1 MAEQTE
7 QTEQAGQAEAVVG
20 KITGLLNEEK
30 WTRAALNNYTISNFK
45 ELDAVLEEVFAS
57 EAEEDVLEAAE
68 EHLGHTK
75 NSIIGLYIS
84 GIIVLSRQIVND
96 TNLISLIRIFS
107 DNHKWNIVEYL
118 ANRILQY
125 GENKTALQTLAECY
139 RNENQE
145 EKVYDVWERL
155 IRVDYEEADIVR
167 HLAEYKMDQG
177 ETDDAIDYYK
187 KALHR
192 YINKKSFTSI
202 RDIWHILINNIPE
215 ETEFFYH
222 AEGKVAKT
230 ISPDRSVQLLED
242 LHPYFQGEKN
252 WNTAIDIIKRILEY
266 DPKNAEA
273 RKNIIECYKNK
284 YKGHSHLE
292 EYIKVSNLAQSW
304 RNVHDA
310 ISDFEKHIA
319 FDAGNFV
326 FHRSWGVGR
335 IKSIKDD
342 EIVIDFVKRRSHSM
356 SLKMA
361 VNALD
366 ILGKQHIWVLKSVT
380 KKEKLKKKVKED
392 PSWALRTIIRS
403 YNNAADMKKIKNE
416 LVPAI
421 LTNGEWTT
429 WSTEARKILKT
440 DSSFGNLPD
449 KLDHFVV
456 RDQPI
461 SFEEKTFNKF
471 KAEKDFFDRI
481 DTIND
486 FMNEE
491 RADTDSDFFREMF
504 EYFASFLKTSTTVN
518 EYVVASNLLI
528 KRILHFFPYLN
539 PGVNLDFREMYTQI
553 EDIDDI
559 FNKLNNNDLRKDFIL
574 QIRKHIKNWPDI
586 YVRLFPNYL
595 NRQIIDQLRESG
607 HIEKLEELIFSVYD
621 NYREYREPFVWI
633 AKNCADEEWFKDIN
647 ITYEKILIAMIH
659 LLAITYRDINNRR
672 DVSFNRKVNRQI
684 QNFLFKENRLQEFI
698 LTVDE
703 DSISRIYT
711 LVEDVKDLD
720 PSITI
725 SLKHKIIEK
734 YPDFKF
740 FGKTTTDRV
749 SRGFYTTSDSYDK
762 KQKKLQHIIDVE
774 VPENSKEIGEARE
787 LGDLKENAEY
797 KAAKERQVILSNTV
811 TKLKEDIE
819 KAQVLSMD
827 DIDTS
832 VIGFGTKVT
841 LKNEESGEKE
851 VYTIMGPWESDPSNQ
866 VLSYMSP
873 FGGELSGHKT
883 GDTFEFTINNKNYKY
898 TVEKIEPV
906 KL

>member
-1 MAEQTE
+1 MSEQVIEKVTE
-7 QTEQAGQAEAVVG
+7 
-20 KITGLLNEEK
+20 LLNEEK
-30 WTRAALNNYTISNFK
+30 WTRAALNNYTVSNFK
-45 ELDAVLEEVFAS
+45 ELDTVLDDIFENEVEE
-57 EAEEDVLEAAE
+57 EILEICE
-68 EHLGHTK
+68 EHLAHTK

-84 GIIVLSRQIVND
+84 GIIILSRQIVND

-107 DNHKWNIVEYL
+107 DNHKWNVVEYL

-145 EKVYDVWERL
+145 EKIYEAWERL

-167 HLAEYKMDQG
+167 HLAEYKLEQG
-177 ETDDAIDYYK
+177 KKEEAIDYYK

-202 RDIWHILINNIPE
+202 REIWHILIDNIPE

-230 ISPDRSVQLLED
+230 LSPERSVQLLEE
-242 LHPYFQGEKN
+242 LHPYFQREEK
-252 WNTAIDIIKRILEY
+252 WDIAIDILKRILEY
-266 DPKNAEA
+266 DPKNADA
-273 RKNIIECYKNK
+273 RKDIIECYKNK
-284 YKGHSHLE
+284 YKGHSHLD

-342 EIVIDFVKRRSHSM
+342 EIVIDFVKRRGHSM

-361 VNALD
+361 VSALD

-392 PSWALRTIIRS
+392 PSWALRTVIRS
-403 YNNAADMKKIKNE
+403 YDNAADMKKIKNE

-429 WSTEARKILKT
+429 WSSEARKILKT

-471 KAEKDFFDRI
+471 KAEKDFFDRV

-491 RADTDSDFFREMF
+491 KADIDSDFFREMF
-504 EYFASFLKTSTTVN
+504 EYFVSFLKTSTTVN

-528 KRILHFFPYLN
+528 KRILQSIPYLN
-539 PGVNLDFREMYTQI
+539 PGVNLDFKAMYTKI
-553 EDIDDI
+553 EDIDDV
-559 FNKLNNNDLRKDFIL
+559 FVKLRNNDLKKDFIL
-574 QIRKHIKNWPDI
+574 QIRKNIKNWPDI
-586 YVRLFPNYL
+586 YVRLFPYFL
-595 NRQIIDQLRESG
+595 NRQIVDQLRENDQ
-607 HIEKLEELIFSVYD
+607 HEKLGELILLMYD
-621 NYREYREPFVWI
+621 SYRDYREPFVWVVR
-633 AKNCADEEWFKDIN
+633 NCADEKWFQEIS
-647 ITYEKILIAMIH
+647 ISYEKLLIAMIH
-659 LLAITYRDINNRR
+659 LLAITFRDINNRR
-672 DVSFNRKVNRQI
+672 DVSFNRKINRQI
-684 QNFLFKENRLQEFI
+684 LNYLFKENKLQDFI

-703 DSISRIYT
+703 DSVNRIYT

-720 PSITI
+720 PSIKL

-740 FGKTTTDRV
+740 FGKTDTDRV
-749 SRGFYTTSDSYDK
+749 SRGFYTTAASYDE
-762 KQKKLQHIIDVE
+762 KQRKLQHIIDVE

-811 TKLKEDIE
+811 TKLKENIE
-819 KAQVLSMD
+819 RAQVLSKD
-827 DIDTS
+827 DIDS
-832 VIGFGTKVT
+832 DKIGFGTKVT
-841 LKNEESGEKE
+841 LKNEDTGEIE
-851 VYTIMGPWESDPSNQ
+851 NYTILGPWESDPSNQ
-866 VLSYMSP
+866 ILSYMSP
-873 FGGELSGHKT
+873 FGGELSGHSK
-883 GDTFEFTINNKNYKY
+883 GDSFEFSINNQLYHY
-898 TVEKIEPV
+898 TVEKVEMAE
-906 KL
+906 L